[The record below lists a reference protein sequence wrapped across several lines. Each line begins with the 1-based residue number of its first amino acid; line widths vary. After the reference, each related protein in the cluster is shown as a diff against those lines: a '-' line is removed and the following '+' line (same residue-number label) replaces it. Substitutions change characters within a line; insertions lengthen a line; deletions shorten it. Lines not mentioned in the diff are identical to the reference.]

1 MRASCSS
8 QENAAATTGEAQL
21 GATAILPA
29 LESKV
34 RDQFRR
40 DLASS
45 RRAGMRPRMFA
56 KLSDSNI
63 ASFNTIYGLGCFKPV
78 FDSHQYLKSTSA
90 RYRSVRLPAGYPVP
104 LGSPASAPC
113 ARANS
118 LSRFS
123 AATRSGFFSDQLQM
137 QPRQLLAED
146 PPYPGWTPDPVC
158 PVDDTLVECEI
169 DRIRPRYSIISIGVN
184 DQAFLLPTGRA
195 AVERFGGI
203 VSEVRLNG
211 SIPILSTIP
220 PHLNSSTEPDNWNHA
235 VEINQAIVSAARS
248 YRVPLINVW
257 RPLASKALVNFGMEP
272 GGLHLET
279 LGGHDKPGA
288 LRRSVDF
295 RPRGLK
301 FGNNRRNLMIL
312 QALRRLDREAA
323 ELERGRG
330 SPGPG

>member
-1 MRASCSS
+1 MLASCSS
-8 QENAAATTGEAQL
+8 QDSAAATNGEARL
-21 GATAILPA
+21 RATAVLPVP
-29 LESKV
+29 EGKV
-34 RDQFRR
+34 RDQFKR

-45 RRAGMRPRMFA
+45 TRAGMRPRVFA
-56 KLSDSNI
+56 KLGDSNI
-63 ASFNTIYGLGCFKPV
+63 ASFNTVYGLGCFKPV
-78 FDSHQYLKSTSA
+78 FDRFRYLEKTWD

-104 LGSPASAPC
+104 LGSLTSAPC

-118 LSRFS
+118 FSRFS
-123 AATRSGFFSDQLQM
+123 AATRSGFFSNQLLTK
-137 QPRQLLAED
+137 PRQLLAED

-158 PVDDTLVECEI
+158 PVDETLIKCEI

-184 DQAFLLPTGRA
+184 DQAYFLPTGRA
-195 AVERFGGI
+195 AVERFGEI

-220 PHLNSSTEPDNWNHA
+220 PHLNATTEPDNWNYV
-235 VEINQAIVSAARS
+235 VEINQAIVSASRT

-257 RPLASKALVNFGMEP
+257 RPLASTAMVNFGMEP
-272 GGLHLET
+272 SGLHLET
-279 LGGHDKPGA
+279 LGGYDRPGA

>member
-1 MRASCSS
+1 MLASCSS
-8 QENAAATTGEAQL
+8 QENAAATNGETQL
-21 GATAILPA
+21 RATAELPVV
-29 LESKV
+29 EGKV
-34 RDQFRR
+34 RDQFKR

-45 RRAGMRPRMFA
+45 VRAGMRPRVFA
-56 KLSDSNI
+56 KLGDSNI
-63 ASFNTIYGLGCFKPV
+63 ASFNTIYGLGCFKPA
-78 FDSHQYLKSTSA
+78 FDRFRYLEKTWA

-104 LGSPASAPC
+104 WGSLASAPC

-118 LSRFS
+118 FSRFS
-123 AATRSGFFSDQLQM
+123 AATRSGFFSNQLLT

-146 PPYPGWTPDPVC
+146 PPYPGWAPDPVC
-158 PVDDTLVECEI
+158 PADDTITKCEI

-203 VSEVRLNG
+203 VSEVRRNG

-220 PHLNSSTEPDNWNHA
+220 PHLDSSAESGNWNYV

-257 RPLASKALVNFGMEP
+257 RPLASKAMVNFGMEP
-272 GGLHLET
+272 SGLHLET
-279 LGGHDKPGA
+279 LGGYDKPGA

-312 QALRRLDREAA
+312 QALRRLDREVA
-323 ELERGRG
+323 ELGR
-330 SPGPG
+330 SSSSSGPS